1 MFTTLIKAIGQR
13 QRVLKACL
21 IILLLSLCASRNR
34 ALIRRSCKRFV
45 RNTGWW
51 NLVWNTYDES
61 RFKKTF
67 RVSRSTFLYILY
79 HIRSA
84 LEEKKLLVK
93 SPYLLSKG
101 LGFACI
107 DLVGGTIFTLKWNG
121 WNRSVNCACYCIWS
135 IGRTRS
141 FYVENIHRKPYTKD
155 SQRIRN
161 GNGQYA
167 ANAAV
172 PTLLASH
179 WWLPPTDKMPSWG
192 S

>member
-1 MFTTLIKAIGQR
+1 MCKQESSSYSSFVQTFCPEYWLVEPGMEYLRRVKIQKNISCFTIHVFIHPLP
-13 QRVLKACL
+13 
-21 IILLLSLCASRNR
+21 
-34 ALIRRSCKRFV
+34 
-45 RNTGWW
+45 
-51 NLVWNTYDES
+51 
-61 RFKKTF
+61 
-67 RVSRSTFLYILY
+67 
-79 HIRSA
+79 H
-84 LEEKKLLVK
+84 
-93 SPYLLSKG
+93 LLSKG